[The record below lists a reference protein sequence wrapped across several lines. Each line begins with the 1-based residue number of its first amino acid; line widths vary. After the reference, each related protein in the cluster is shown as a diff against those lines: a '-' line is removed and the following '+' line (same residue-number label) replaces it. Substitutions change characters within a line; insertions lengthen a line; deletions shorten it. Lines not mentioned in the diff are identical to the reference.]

1 MGKQNYNDFLP
12 YTTSKLINDGV
23 LSFLTNLASVQ
34 KQDQQKLREYLE
46 LGANSDEISIEE
58 EVTRLLTI
66 ASLDNCT
73 PSPVE
78 NITNSVCTGGISSIN
93 SLFLTSV
100 LNKTTLFETEYDNL
114 FTKGSFNNLITDID
128 KASTTGN
135 QELIDSVLTKITA
148 YYSKHLDQSIL
159 SKKLDLRYYEPLL
172 NWFEYTTGIVKEKIK
187 GEKMYENKGKYQ

>member
-100 LNKTTLFETEYDNL
+100 LNKTTLFETEYDHL